1 MRIKFE
7 KGMTPE
13 KIAEVFVDFIREND
27 ITIGSVNMYVQT
39 YDENM
44 KIEPFNRNEYL
55 VCDPSEATKAQYDK
69 ETVNARRKRM
79 KVVV

>member
-27 ITIGSVNMYVQT
+27 ITIGSVNMYLQT

-44 KIEPFNRNEYL
+44 KVEPFNKNEYL
-55 VCDPSEATKAQYDK
+55 VCNPSEATKAQYDK
-69 ETVNARRKRM
+69 ELVNTRRKRM
-79 KVVV
+79 KAVV

>member
-27 ITIGSVNMYVQT
+27 ITIGSVNMYIQT
-39 YDENM
+39 YDESM
-44 KIEPFNRNEYL
+44 KAEPFNRNEYL
-55 VCDPSEATKAQYDK
+55 VCNPSEATKAQYDK
-69 ETVNARRKRM
+69 EMVNARRKRM
-79 KVVV
+79 KAVV